1 MSAQSVLIIST
12 GVAEAMLGTEIEE
25 TLSLEQVLAALG
37 KAIGA
42 AVFGILPENLH
53 SYGDRA
59 AFGLRSPEEV
69 GTFLR
74 SVLNRAQD
82 GQTPIQPE
90 HPALKE
96 LGRKLCRWAAEARSA
111 DTAQQDVTSLVV
123 PATRTLADVHREG
136 DEKEARKH
144 TANNLV
150 QAAKGIASIQVLRR
164 AEQDDQIKALAEL
177 DQPAEL

>member
-1 MSAQSVLIIST
+1 MTS
-12 GVAEAMLGTEIEE
+12 EIVPE
-25 TLSLEQVLAALG
+25 LDC
-37 KAIGA
+37 
-42 AVFGILPENLH
+42 ILTVRDP
-53 SYGDRA
+53 
-59 AFGLRSPEEV
+59 
-69 GTFLR
+69 GTFHISGFSSCSR
-74 SVLNRAQD
+74 NNLNF
-82 GQTPIQPE
+82 
-90 HPALKE
+90 KE
-96 LGRKLCRWAAEARSA
+96 LGNKLCRWAAEARSA